1 MARDNIIVGME
12 IGTSKVCV
20 VVAEAADDGG
30 ILISGVGQAQ
40 SCGVRKGEVVD
51 FDTAQVCVRE
61 ALANAEENSSIDI
74 GSAYIAISGAHI
86 ASLNCRGQFTIPE
99 DQEEI
104 TEEDC
109 DRVSQSARAVGM
121 PPERTT
127 LHAILQHYFID
138 GQEGVINPVGMAG
151 SRLEADFHLIHGIHN
166 RIKNTIRCVKDIGVV
181 EVADV
186 VFSGLAAAQ
195 AVLTPH
201 DKELG
206 ALVIDIGGGTTDYLA
221 YLNGAVRATGVL
233 GVGGDHVT
241 NDISLGL
248 RIPMAR
254 AEKLKCEEGSAVTGR
269 HHFGETVVLKDD
281 AGFAGR
287 EIDREK
293 LDTIIHM
300 RMKETLELLRR
311 RLESENVLDFLGAGV
326 FITGGCARMKGLK
339 PLVEDVFGLPA
350 RVATATN
357 VGGMKSVVE
366 NPQFSTAIG
375 MVIYANA
382 LQAERVPTGLFG
394 KIKGLFGKMRLF

>member
-1 MARDNIIVGME
+1 ME
-12 IGTSKVCV
+12 LGTTKVCV
-20 VVAEAADDGG
+20 VVAETTDDGG
-30 ILISGVGQAQ
+30 VLISGVGQAQ

-61 ALANAEENSSIDI
+61 ALSNAEENSGIEI
-74 GSAYIAISGAHI
+74 GYAYAALSGAHFG
-86 ASLNCRGQFTIPE
+86 SMNCRGQFAIPA

-104 TEEDC
+104 TAEDC
-109 DRVSQSARAVGM
+109 ERVSQSAQAVGM
-121 PPERTT
+121 PPDRTV
-127 LHAILQHYFID
+127 LHTILQHYYID
-138 GQEGVINPVGMAG
+138 GQEGVINPVGMSG
-151 SRLEADFHLIHGIHN
+151 SKLEADFHLIHGIHT

-186 VFSGLAAAQ
+186 AFSGLATAQ

-221 YLNGAVRATGVL
+221 YLNGAVRASGVL

-254 AEKLKCEEGSAVTGR
+254 AEKLKCEEGSAMPGR
-269 HHFGETVVLKDD
+269 HRFGDTVVLKDE

-287 EIDREK
+287 EIDRDK

-311 RLESENVLDFLGAGV
+311 RMESDNVLDFLGAGV

-339 PLVEDVFGLPA
+339 PLVEEVFGLPA
-350 RVATATN
+350 RIATATN

-366 NPQFSTAIG
+366 NPQFTTAIG

-382 LQAERVPTGLFG
+382 LQADRPRDGFFTKLKGIFG
-394 KIKGLFGKMRLF
+394 RMRLF

>member
-1 MARDNIIVGME
+1 ME
-12 IGTSKVCV
+12 IGTTKVCV
-20 VVAEAADDGG
+20 VVAEAADDGT
-30 ILISGVGQAQ
+30 IQISGVGQAQ

-74 GSAYIAISGAHI
+74 GSAFVAISGSHI
-86 ASLNCRGQFTIPE
+86 SSLNCRGQFMIPE

-109 DRVSQSARAVGM
+109 GRVSQSAHAVGL
-121 PPERTT
+121 PPDRAF
-127 LHAILQHYFID
+127 LHTILQHYYVD

-151 SRLEADFHLIHGIHN
+151 SKLEADFHLIHGVHN
-166 RIKNTIRCVKDIGVV
+166 RIKNTVRCVKDLVVV

-195 AVLTPH
+195 AVLTSH

-221 YLNGAVRATGVL
+221 YVNGAVRASGVL
-233 GVGGDHVT
+233 GVGGDHIT

-248 RIPMAR
+248 RIPMTR
-254 AEKLKCEEGSAVTGR
+254 AEKLKCEEGSATLGR
-269 HHFGETVVLKDD
+269 HRFGETIVLKDD

-287 EIDREK
+287 EIEREK

-311 RLESENVLDFLGAGV
+311 RLDQEKILDFLGAGV
-326 FITGGCARMKGLK
+326 FVTGGCSQIKGLK
-339 PLVEDVFGLPA
+339 PLIEEVFGLP
-350 RVATATN
+350 VSIATARN

-366 NPQFSTAIG
+366 NPQFATAIG
-375 MVIYANA
+375 MVIYG
-382 LQAERVPTGLFG
+382 QAVQSERPSTGILG
-394 KIKGLFGKMRLF
+394 KLKGLFGKMRLF